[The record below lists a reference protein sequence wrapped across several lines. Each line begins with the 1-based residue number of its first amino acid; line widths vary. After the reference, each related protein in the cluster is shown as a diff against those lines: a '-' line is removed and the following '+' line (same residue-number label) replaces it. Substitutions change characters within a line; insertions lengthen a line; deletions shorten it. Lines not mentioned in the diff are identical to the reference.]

1 VGLVQNHAH
10 PASDAAKRRFPTVLR
25 NSGLLAF
32 AAMHPDLILANLD
45 TAERHIAS
53 NRKKIT
59 EQITFIAWLNW
70 LRKDSTGAKALLREF
85 EMRLAAHI
93 TDRERLRVQL
103 AYVDSTASS
112 REQKARHGLTETRIL
127 QLRTAV

>member
-1 VGLVQNHAH
+1 
-10 PASDAAKRRFPTVLR
+10 
-25 NSGLLAF
+25 
-32 AAMHPDLILANLD
+32 MHPDLILDHLD
-45 TAERHIAS
+45 RAERHIAS

-93 TDRERLRVQL
+93 TDRERLRAQL
-103 AYVDSTASS
+103 AYVASS
-112 REQKARHGLTETRIL
+112 GEQTARHGLTETRIL
-127 QLRTAV
+127 KLRAAV

>member
-1 VGLVQNHAH
+1 M
-10 PASDAAKRRFPTVLR
+10 LR

-93 TDRERLRVQL
+93 TDRERLRAQL
-103 AYVDSTASS
+103 AYVESTASS

-127 QLRTAV
+127 KLRAAV

>member
-1 VGLVQNHAH
+1 M
-10 PASDAAKRRFPTVLR
+10 LR

-32 AAMHPDLILANLD
+32 AAMHPDLILDHLD
-45 TAERHIAS
+45 RAERHIAS

-93 TDRERLRVQL
+93 TDRERLRAQL
-103 AYVDSTASS
+103 AYVDSTSSS

-127 QLRTAV
+127 QLRAAV

>member
-1 VGLVQNHAH
+1 
-10 PASDAAKRRFPTVLR
+10 
-25 NSGLLAF
+25 
-32 AAMHPDLILANLD
+32 MHPDLILANLD

-93 TDRERLRVQL
+93 TDRERLRAQL
-103 AYVDSTASS
+103 AYVASS
-112 REQKARHGLTETRIL
+112 GEQTARHGLTETRIL
-127 QLRTAV
+127 KLRAAV